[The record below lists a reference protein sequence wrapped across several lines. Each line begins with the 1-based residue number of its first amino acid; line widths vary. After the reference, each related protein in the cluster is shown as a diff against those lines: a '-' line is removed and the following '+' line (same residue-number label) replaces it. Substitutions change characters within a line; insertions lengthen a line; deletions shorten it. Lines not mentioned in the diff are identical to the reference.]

1 MKNIYKILISLG
13 IGAVIGSIL
22 GVLFA
27 PAKGTETREKLA
39 EAGKKWKERFDHK
52 VKREKES
59 YEEAI

>member
-13 IGAVIGSIL
+13 IGAVIGGIL

-27 PAKGTETREKLA
+27 PGKGTETREKLS
-39 EAGKKWKERFDHK
+39 EAGKKWKERFNHK
-52 VKREKES
+52 VKSEKES

>member
-39 EAGKKWKERFDHK
+39 ETGEKWKKRFDHK

>member
-1 MKNIYKILISLG
+1 MKNIYKILIGLG
-13 IGAVIGSIL
+13 VGVAIGSIL

-59 YEEAI
+59 YEDAI